1 VSAHQSFQSLPAEAD
16 KAKGYAVVPESP
28 RELLRISEVCARLG
42 VSRFTWHGWVKSGLA
57 PAPVPNV
64 PGHPRW
70 RVREIEGFE
79 RGAFAVT
86 RRVSR

>member
-1 VSAHQSFQSLPAEAD
+1 MSAHQSLQSLSPEPH
-16 KAKGYAVVPESP
+16 KAKGHAVGQQSP
-28 RELLRISEVCARLG
+28 LELLRISEVCARLG

-86 RRVSR
+86 RAGR